1 MPLVRFLCIK
11 KGVVDIPNDRKI
23 HKFPIPRLGG
33 VAIWL
38 CTIITFIILV
48 LLSWDYPHGNGLSG
62 ILLGGSMMFLLGF
75 VDDIYDLSPKFKL
88 GIQIGAAL
96 IAFLLGVRIDALF
109 NPFGNPIALG
119 FWSFPLTMI
128 WLVGISNA
136 MNFID
141 GVDGLAGGVS
151 TISAV
156 TLGVVAIYT
165 QQPIS
170 ALVAAIMAG
179 SMLGF
184 LLFNFHPAKIFMGDS
199 GALFSGFT
207 LAALSVT
214 GVLKTVTVTMLLPI
228 MILAVPIMDISYS
241 VLRRVFKKSNPF
253 IADSEHI
260 HHKLIKAGL
269 SQNRTVLIFYL
280 ICTAAGSIATIF
292 VGASRLYAVIV
303 IAILFI
309 MLVLAQLSKVKKLNE
324 LQDSLVSQDKLNNE
338 QDI

>member
-1 MPLVRFLCIK
+1 M
-11 KGVVDIPNDRKI
+11 PNDRKI
-23 HKFPIPRLGG
+23 HTSPVPRLGG

-38 CTIITFIILV
+38 STIITFLILV
-48 LLSWDYPHGNGLSG
+48 LISWDYPYKNCLSG

-75 VDDIYDLSPKFKL
+75 VDDLYDLNPKFKL
-88 GIQIGAAL
+88 AIQTGAAI

-109 NPFGNPIALG
+109 NPFGAPIVLG
-119 FWSFPLTMI
+119 IWSFPLTML

-156 TLGVVAIYT
+156 TLCIVALYT

-170 ALVAAIMAG
+170 ALVAVILAG
-179 SMLGF
+179 AMLGF

-241 VLRRVFKKSNPF
+241 VLRRIFKGANPF

-269 SQNRTVLIFYL
+269 SHNRTVLIFCL
-280 ICTAAGSIATIF
+280 ICTAACSIATIF
-292 VGASRLYAVIV
+292 VGASRLYAIIV
-303 IAILFI
+303 AILLLI
-309 MLVLAQLSKVKKLNE
+309 MLVIAQISKSRKIDDIQENIISAGDKLSKE
-324 LQDSLVSQDKLNNE
+324 
-338 QDI
+338 